1 MEVESDGEG
10 AAEAVPKIKQKLPK
24 VNENR
29 SKKEHINVVFIG
41 HVGKFLNFII
51 LKLLYSLFMLCS
63 RRWQV
68 DHWWTDHVLNWD
80 GR

>member
-24 VNENR
+24 VTENR

-51 LKLLYSLFMLCS
+51 VKLAY
-63 RRWQV
+63 
-68 DHWWTDHVLNWD
+68 
-80 GR
+80 